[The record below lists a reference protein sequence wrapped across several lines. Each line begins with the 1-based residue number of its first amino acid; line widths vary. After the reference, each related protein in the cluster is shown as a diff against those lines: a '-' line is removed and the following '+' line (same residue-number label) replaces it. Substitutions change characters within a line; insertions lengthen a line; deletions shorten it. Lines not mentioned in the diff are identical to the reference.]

1 METDLE
7 NTTYFLQ
14 DTVITRIILI
24 ICICICIEGEGGG
37 SDSGRV
43 CGQEGLDGSVLTGR
57 SQSGPLCWGPRQP
70 GGGEEG
76 GEQAAVSQSDTAT
89 LSWSL
94 PDLPPHPLQSD
105 GISARQYP

>member
-1 METDLE
+1 M
-7 NTTYFLQ
+7 Y
-14 DTVITRIILI
+14 
-24 ICICICIEGEGGG
+24 CICIEGEGGG
-37 SDSGRV
+37 SDSGQV
-43 CGQEGLDGSVLTGR
+43 GGQEGLDGSELTGR

-94 PDLPPHPLQSD
+94 PELGCS
-105 GISARQYP
+105 GG